1 MENSNFDYDNYIE
14 DTHKLG
20 RFFLSVGVLALLL
33 APFIIAYFTKA
44 HVNVKAFATSI
55 TKILLIYI
63 PSCVAEYLIYV
74 PLLGIGG
81 VYLSF
86 LTGNLTNL
94 KLPCAFSSR
103 EIAQTRAGTP
113 EDEIIMTLS
122 IATSALTTML
132 VIAIGVLLIVPLT
145 PVLQNPIVKPAFDNV
160 LPALFGALGYQYFIK
175 DLKLSA
181 IAMVSMI
188 LICIGVPS
196 LIGDTGTMII
206 IIGGISIGVSYLFFR
221 HVNRE
226 KK

>member
-1 MENSNFDYDNYIE
+1 MNKDFDYDKYIE

-20 RFFLSVGVLALLL
+20 RMFLSIGVLALLL
-33 APFIIAYFTKA
+33 APFVIAYFTNA
-44 HVNVKAFATSI
+44 HVNLKAFATAIS
-55 TKILLIYI
+55 KVLLIYI
-63 PSCVAEYLIYV
+63 PSCVVEYLIYV

-103 EIAQTRAGTP
+103 EIANTTAGTK

-132 VIAIGVLLIVPLT
+132 VIALGVLLIVPLT
-145 PVLQNPIVKPAFDNV
+145 PVLQNPIIKPAFDNV

-175 DLKLSA
+175 DLKLSTF
-181 IAMVSMI
+181 AMVCMV
-188 LICIGVPS
+188 LICISIPS

-206 IIGGISIGVSYLFFR
+206 VIGGLSIGVSYLLFR
-221 HVNRE
+221 RKNKE

>member
-1 MENSNFDYDNYIE
+1 MKDSNFDYDKYID
-14 DTHKLG
+14 DTHKFG
-20 RFFLSVGVLALLL
+20 RFFLSVGVVALLL
-33 APFIIAYFTKA
+33 APFIIASLLDAQINY
-44 HVNVKAFATSI
+44 KAFATAI

-63 PSCVAEYLIYV
+63 PSCIAEYLIYV

-103 EIAQTRAGTP
+103 ELAKTTAGTK

-132 VIAIGVLLIVPLT
+132 VIAIGVVLIVPLT
-145 PVLQNPIVKPAFDNV
+145 PVLQNPVIKPAFDNV

-181 IAMVSMI
+181 FAMVSMV
-188 LICIGVPS
+188 LITVGIPS

-206 IIGGISIGVSYLFFR
+206 VIGALSIGASYLLFKR
-221 HVNRE
+221 KNKE
-226 KK
+226 N